1 MLRIV
6 NMTQALNAYRTLSP
20 EFLAYAMP
28 EYVSS
33 THRRYLLIG
42 NPPKSYLLLL
52 AFKLREL
59 GNPLWCKLMDDGG
72 K

>member
-20 EFLAYAMP
+20 ELLAYIMP
-28 EYVSS
+28 EYRHN
-33 THRRYLLIG
+33 THKHYLSG
-42 NPPKSYLLLL
+42 GTPSKKYLLLL

-59 GNPLWCKLMDDGG
+59 GNPIWCKLMEDV
-72 K
+72 